1 MKVLKYAI
9 NKALCDG
16 DLVIYKQ
23 PIVRLAPKDT
33 DTLVRH
39 YEVLTLVKGELS
51 NTYELDNIEI
61 LVEELEAY
69 NSTRYLDIGV
79 TKEVLRWLTLC
90 NERIQT
96 LKDRDDSLPLQ
107 EAIEQIGE
115 ERLFHINIH
124 PDSINHDSDLLL
136 EKINKALAL
145 GNISHESLCFEI
157 TENTLLKNP
166 EAVSKMLEQLRAS
179 GCKIALDDFG
189 KKMLNLT
196 TLRILRP
203 DFVKIDGD
211 YVKRSLTSEFDRVVI
226 KSLVELS
233 KLVGAETIAEKVE
246 TVEIYY
252 LMRALGVD
260 YGQGWYFSKGYLL
273 EDVVDSDI
281 FRAGSRLDRD
291 ERV

>member
-9 NKALCDG
+9 NKALSDG

-23 PIVRLAPKDT
+23 PIVRLSPKDT
-33 DTLVRH
+33 EPLVRH

-51 NTYELDNIEI
+51 TTYELDNIEV
-61 LVEELEAY
+61 LVEELEAFGA
-69 NSTRYLDIGV
+69 TRYLDIAV
-79 TKEVLRWLTLC
+79 TKQVLRWLALC
-90 NERIQT
+90 NERISELTQNE
-96 LKDRDDSLPLQ
+96 DSRSL
-107 EAIEQIGE
+107 ERAMEEIGE

-124 PDSINHDSDLLL
+124 PDSINYDSDMLL
-136 EKINKALAL
+136 EKINRALSS
-145 GNISHESLCFEI
+145 GNIKHENLCFEI

-166 EAVSKMLEQLRAS
+166 EAVGKMLEQLRLS

-246 TVEIYY
+246 TVDIYY

-273 EDVVDSDI
+273 EDAVASDI
-281 FRAGSRLDRD
+281 FRADSRIVK
-291 ERV
+291 EVE